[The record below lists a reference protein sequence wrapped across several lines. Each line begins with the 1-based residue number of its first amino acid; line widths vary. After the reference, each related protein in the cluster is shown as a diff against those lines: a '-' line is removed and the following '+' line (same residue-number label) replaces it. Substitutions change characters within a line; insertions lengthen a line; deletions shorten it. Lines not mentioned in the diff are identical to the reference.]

1 MGLGMAASAA
11 GGAITRNTALN
22 NAHSQRPRATAPSR
36 RPSAVSTA
44 STKRRMRPPS
54 TARWC
59 RHSRWPANGAR
70 RPGRQQHS
78 RHHQAE
84 HLRPFRWRYPAS
96 GRERVQGRFGRTPS
110 TLRPTKRRTPASSE
124 PMATSCSTRTLR
136 SRVPCGRSVSA
147 TAMPTTR
154 SRFCRLSRTSRRR
167 RPTSRPARGAKSSR
181 VACSAATPGPTPVQW
196 RPAALRG
203 RQPVRADAVFN
214 GRAVQRGLICLPQGP
229 ASARPH
235 GKP

>member
-54 TARWC
+54 IARWC

-96 GRERVQGRFGRTPS
+96 GRERVQGRFGGRLQPCDQRS
-110 TLRPTKRRTPASSE
+110 DERRQA
-124 PMATSCSTRTLR
+124 R
-136 SRVPCGRSVSA
+136 S
-147 TAMPTTR
+147 
-154 SRFCRLSRTSRRR
+154 L
-167 RPTSRPARGAKSSR
+167 
-181 VACSAATPGPTPVQW
+181 W
-196 RPAALRG
+196 RPAVQLEPCGAECHAADRCRQQQC
-203 RQPVRADAVFN
+203 RQPEVASAGSAGHRADGGLQAAQPVGPNPLGWHARQLLRSQRQYN
-214 GRAVQRGLICLPQGP
+214 GAQLPFGAGSLFAPTPSSMLGP
-229 ASARPH
+229 YS
-235 GKP
+235 GG